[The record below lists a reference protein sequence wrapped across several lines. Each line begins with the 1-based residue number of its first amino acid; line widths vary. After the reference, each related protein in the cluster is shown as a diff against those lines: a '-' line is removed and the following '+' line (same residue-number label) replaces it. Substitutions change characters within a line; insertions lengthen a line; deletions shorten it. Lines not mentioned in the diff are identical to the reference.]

1 MIKKISFKVN
11 VDDTNATIQK
21 VTVNG
26 QGDDDVNGFTKRLF
40 NRFWITNKPLSY
52 QMSFCTSCTRKWV
65 KVGCQKTCFKREEE
79 KT

>member
-1 MIKKISFKVN
+1 MNLGLLKKCHLEMIKKISFKVN

-40 NRFWITNKPLSY
+40 NRF
-52 QMSFCTSCTRKWV
+52 
-65 KVGCQKTCFKREEE
+65 
-79 KT
+79 

>member
-40 NRFWITNKPLSY
+40 NRF
-52 QMSFCTSCTRKWV
+52 
-65 KVGCQKTCFKREEE
+65 
-79 KT
+79 